1 MNEQIKKLRKTL
13 GLTLE
18 KFGEQLGVGKS
29 AISKLEKGER
39 NVTEQMFKSICRI
52 SWNGRLVNENWLRT
66 GEGDMFL
73 ELLPEDE
80 IGICVSELI
89 ENKDNPFYHI
99 ILETVHTYTQLTPD
113 NQEVLTFYCKQLLD
127 NLKKKE
133 KD

>member
-1 MNEQIKKLRKTL
+1 MNQRIKKLRKEL

-18 KFGEQLGVGKS
+18 KFGEQLGVGKT
-29 AISKLEKGER
+29 AISKLENGER

-52 SWNGRLVNENWLRT
+52 SWNGKFVNENWLRT

-80 IGICVSELI
+80 IGILVSELI
-89 ENKDNPFYHI
+89 ENKDDPFFRI

-113 NQEVLTFYCKQLLD
+113 NQEVLSIYCKQILD
-127 NLKKKE
+127 NLKKE